1 MSEENKPEMKPC
13 RVCKKQMDMN
23 NKNAYITGM
32 AGSMHFYVCSS
43 GCLSEYY
50 NPKNNTRADSKP
62 EVDILTT
69 ALDVATAQRDD
80 ALAEVRALKIAHQTA
95 LEQRNRHG
103 LDAKKA
109 KAEVERLKTDLRS
122 ERDHGVDSVC
132 KITDLNAEVETLR
145 TALSNADE
153 EIIVL
158 SDQRNDAMA
167 YVTSL
172 KAEAILRATGKW
184 QPKEPTMNEENK
196 QE

>member
-1 MSEENKPEMKPC
+1 MLDSERTGQDWKDEAIALRTVLKP
-13 RVCKKQMDMN
+13 
-23 NKNAYITGM
+23 
-32 AGSMHFYVCSS
+32 
-43 GCLSEYY
+43 L
-50 NPKNNTRADSKP
+50 AD
-62 EVDILTT
+62 
-69 ALDVATAQRDD
+69 QRDD

-109 KAEVERLKTDLRS
+109 KAEVERLQAQIHRMQNEEIDSMHDIVAERDVAVAEVERLKTDLRS